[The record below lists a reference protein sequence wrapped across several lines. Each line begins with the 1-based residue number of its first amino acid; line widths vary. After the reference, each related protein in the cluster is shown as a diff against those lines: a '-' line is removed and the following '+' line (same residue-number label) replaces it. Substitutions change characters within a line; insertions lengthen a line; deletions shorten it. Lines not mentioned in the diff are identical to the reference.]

1 LVVWRG
7 SREGWRPVELSNC
20 LANVHIIH
28 RQSEN
33 FERMVWKSALAG
45 GVIGFLLGLFFKS
58 LILVLITLNVPSLEK
73 YLVDTFVPAHG
84 ISNPDFIRFF
94 TVPLPFALLGAAI
107 GALKYGG
114 RGGAT
119 TPAVPET

>member
-1 LVVWRG
+1 MPWR
-7 SREGWRPVELSNC
+7 
-20 LANVHIIH
+20 
-28 RQSEN
+28 
-33 FERMVWKSALAG
+33 SALAG

-58 LILVLITLNVPSLEK
+58 LILVLITLNVPSVEK

-119 TPAVPET
+119 TPAVPETQRSEERPAQLLPPPKEEWIFLSSRFWAG